1 MSDVGAGIAAGA
13 TLFEKGEVFHGYEV
27 ECPLGRGGLGSV
39 WLVRHQMLDKL
50 FALKTLDPV
59 VAREKPEYVRRFV
72 REAKLASKIRH
83 PNLVAV
89 HDAGYAPEKGV
100 YFLVMDYVKG
110 DTLRT
115 TVAIGGPRP
124 EREAVEIILRVADVL
139 ATAQR
144 YGMVHRDLK
153 PENIMITPDGTVKLL
168 DLGVAKASG
177 GIDSLRTMANSV
189 FGTPAYISP
198 EQAVD
203 SSAVDVRADVYSLG
217 VILFELLCGRRPYDG
232 TMPAELMRQLLDPAP
247 IPDVRQFKEDVSPAV
262 AEMLQKMCA
271 KRPEERIGSPKEV
284 IEGFARI
291 GYRLEAVAERTNE
304 ESGEPASETSMKDLL
319 SGVQAKGNAA
329 SDSLDLN
336 TQDAEIREFT
346 AQLRRKR
353 IVRLV
358 TRIAAAGVTLAVLCW
373 LAYRLFCK

>member
-1 MSDVGAGIAAGA
+1 MDDVGVGIAPGA
-13 TLFEKGEVFHGYEV
+13 TLFKNGETFRGYVV
-27 ECPLGRGGLGSV
+27 ERPLGRGGLGSV

-59 VAREKPEYVRRFV
+59 VARGKPEYVRRFV

-89 HDAGYAPEKGV
+89 HDVGYAPEKGA
-100 YFLVMDYVKG
+100 YFLVMDFVKG

-115 TVAIGGPRP
+115 TIALGGPQP
-124 EREAVEIILRVADVL
+124 EREAVDIILRVADVL

-177 GIDSLRTMANSV
+177 DIDSLRTMANSV

-203 SSAVDVRADVYSLG
+203 SSAVDMRADVYSLG
-217 VILFELLCGRRPYDG
+217 VILFELLCGRCPYDG
-232 TMPAELMRQLLDPAP
+232 ASPAKLMRQLLDPAP

-262 AEMLQKMCA
+262 AEMLQRMCA

-284 IEGFARI
+284 IDGFARI
-291 GYRLEAVAERTNE
+291 GYRLEGVAERAD
-304 ESGEPASETSMKDLL
+304 SDGGEPETETSMKDILD
-319 SGVQAKGNAA
+319 GVQAGGEAA
-329 SDSLDLN
+329 TGSLDLD
-336 TQDAEIREFT
+336 TQDEEMREFT
-346 AQLRRKR
+346 AKLRRRR
-353 IVRLV
+353 IL
-358 TRIAAAGVTLAVLCW
+358 RIATRLASACVILAALCW
-373 LAYRLFCK
+373 LACRLLCK